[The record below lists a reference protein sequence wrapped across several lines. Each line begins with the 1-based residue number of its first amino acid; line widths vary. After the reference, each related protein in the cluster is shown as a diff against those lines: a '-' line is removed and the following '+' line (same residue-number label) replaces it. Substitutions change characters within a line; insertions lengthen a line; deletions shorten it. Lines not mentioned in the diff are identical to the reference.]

1 MGHKNYSSFIALMA
15 FSLAWVCILV
25 LANNLL
31 FKSNN
36 LFWLLTMPFEYSFA
50 FQLVIEAGV
59 GVAVFV
65 RFFVN
70 KRGMEAEIIDRLGNG
85 FSRPPFAAV
94 VVSLFICFVLNLAY
108 DKWLLL
114 SIF

>member
-1 MGHKNYSSFIALMA
+1 MA

-25 LANNLL
+25 HINDLL

-36 LFWLLTMPFEYSFA
+36 LFWLLIRPSVRSSFA

-65 RFFVN
+65 RLFVN
-70 KRGMEAEIIDRLGNG
+70 KRGIDSEIIDRLGNG

-94 VVSLFICFVLNLAY
+94 VVSLLFVLY
-108 DKWLLL
+108 
-114 SIF
+114 